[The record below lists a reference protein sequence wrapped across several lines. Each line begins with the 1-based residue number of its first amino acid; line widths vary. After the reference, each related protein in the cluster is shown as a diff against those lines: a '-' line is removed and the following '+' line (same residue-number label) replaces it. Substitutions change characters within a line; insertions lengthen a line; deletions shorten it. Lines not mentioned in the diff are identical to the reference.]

1 MENNNG
7 KGIFYGVIGV
17 ATLIV
22 AIIGATFAYFSA
34 TTISGQYVTGTAAT
48 ASLSVAV
55 QRMTGFSAGEG
66 ADVTTSNAK
75 FTMVPQLDV
84 GLSAAIRGSS
94 VTENKPCIDANGSLV
109 CSIYKITVQ
118 NTGSAAI
125 DVSGKINFY
134 VTGAELTGNGEDGT
148 ALEDVKTD
156 ANLMN
161 HLKWARLAD
170 PANAYTSFNDGKG
183 IPRYTRTQAD
193 AVTAVPTDLLV
204 YGTTAYEVLPN
215 GDEIKYANAA
225 ANQYLYARTV
235 AKPSSFDTM
244 DDKTKKLHQDLL
256 GTTSTVVYEHGA
268 YTDLID
274 PTDDLVAA
282 TYATND
288 EPTWGQIHL
297 SAKDIAGDTRVF
309 YIVVWISENNAEQND
324 YDYGTFAGQ
333 VTFESAGGS
342 GATSTFTEAYQAG

>member
-66 ADVTTSNAK
+66 ADVTTQTAK

-84 GLSAAIRGSS
+84 GLSAAIRGSA

-134 VTGAELTGNGEDGT
+134 VTGAELLANGEDGT
-148 ALEDVKTD
+148 AIEDTKTD

-161 HLKWARLAD
+161 HLKWARLED
-170 PANAYTSFNDGKG
+170 PSDYAQYVSNGVA
-183 IPRYTRTQAD
+183 RYTRTQAD
-193 AVTAVPTDLLV
+193 AITTVPNTLLT

-215 GDEIKYANAA
+215 GDEIKYVNAA
-225 ANQYLYARTV
+225 ANQYLYGRAV
-235 AKPSSFDTM
+235 AEPSGFADM
-244 DDKTKKLHQDLL
+244 DANEKKLHQDLL
-256 GTTSTVVYEHGA
+256 GVNKTVVYSHGA

-274 PTDDLVAA
+274 PTDDLVAS
-282 TYATND
+282 TYAVND
-288 EPTWGQIHL
+288 EPSWGQIHL